1 MAFHGFLTR
10 DPWHGYAV
18 CLKPG
23 TFFFVALLYKVYEKI
38 KFYVKVEISV
48 AAAGYVEVNECES
61 MLSTPLPF
69 FFSPF
74 SLRLML
80 SGSCGFKHH
89 DTSEVTGSSPG
100 TVLCHRCPEPQIAC

>member
-10 DPWHGYAV
+10 DPGHGYAV

-48 AAAGYVEVNECES
+48 AAVGYVEVTNVSQCYQHHCR
-61 MLSTPLPF
+61 
-69 FFSPF
+69 FFSLP
-74 SLRLML
+74 SAV
-80 SGSCGFKHH
+80 G
-89 DTSEVTGSSPG
+89 
-100 TVLCHRCPEPQIAC
+100 